1 MKRSL
6 RRAAVFLVLVL
17 AGPGLSVNAADD
29 ELPVI
34 RRSFAEV
41 NEPAPPFTGGKFEPA
56 SGETIAFLGGTDI
69 VDLDRHLFLES
80 AFHLAWPDRDLH
92 LRNLALQGDTIY
104 YQARPQ
110 NFYTRKG
117 DPQPGSIPD
126 HRERTRPGI
135 IVLGFGKMDSLEGA
149 ESLPRFIAAYEK
161 LLDELAPLTGRFV
174 ILSPTPFFQ
183 SGPAAAEAGK
193 RNADLEPFVTALRE
207 LASARGL
214 LFVDLFTPL
223 RTEPDATLSPNGI
236 HLNAA
241 GHRVLAGLV
250 AAQLKFPATI
260 EAPNTLALNA
270 AIERKN
276 RLWQQ
281 YYRPTNWAF
290 LFGDRQHVPASRDV
304 EKREE
309 RWFVR
314 EIDSLPGLIAEAEAD
329 IQRYAKEA
337 AK

>member
-1 MKRSL
+1 
-6 RRAAVFLVLVL
+6 
-17 AGPGLSVNAADD
+17 
-29 ELPVI
+29 
-34 RRSFAEV
+34 
-41 NEPAPPFTGGKFEPA
+41 
-56 SGETIAFLGGTDI
+56 
-69 VDLDRHLFLES
+69 
-80 AFHLAWPDRDLH
+80 
-92 LRNLALQGDTIY
+92 
-104 YQARPQ
+104 
-110 NFYTRKG
+110 
-117 DPQPGSIPD
+117 
-126 HRERTRPGI
+126 
-135 IVLGFGKMDSLEGA
+135 MDSLEGA

-207 LASARGL
+207 LASARGI

-314 EIDSLPGLIAEAEAD
+314 EIDSPPGLIAEAEAD